1 MRRFRPKTQDPCGTP
16 VFAICNQYSITTFC
30 FRSLNEL
37 ESRLEWYFNVIIS
50 ICMEVIFL
58 TDMQSTKEI
67 TFFTVFSKLF
77 YYVLV
82 LHFSRIINIIVFHSS
97 EQKTIKIITISTR
110 KSDRLVI
117 QDLSSYSKAM

>member
-1 MRRFRPKTQDPCGTP
+1 MRRFRPKTDPCGTP
-16 VFAICNQYSITTFC
+16 VFAICNQYLITTFC

-97 EQKTIKIITISTR
+97 EQKTVKIITISTR